1 MVTYDFLAFFDD
13 DSNLFRA
20 FAIVS
25 HVRYKDAAIF
35 EVVYVL
41 LKIRRK
47 GTWFVSDGI
56 DFLYDLIAKVCI
68 FFPTDFVVH
77 FSIYYFK

>member
-41 LKIRRK
+41 L
-47 GTWFVSDGI
+47 
-56 DFLYDLIAKVCI
+56 
-68 FFPTDFVVH
+68 
-77 FSIYYFK
+77 